1 METAMLSHLFSLL
14 VQAGIDQTPLVDQNS
29 YDSVSQLIKVG
40 FLFIVLL
47 IVFRFIILLFR
58 RSQQARESEAK
69 ILSMRHDMD
78 NIAREKLLKREG
90 NSNHLD
96 EIK

>member
-1 METAMLSHLFSLL
+1 MLSHLFSLL

>member
-1 METAMLSHLFSLL
+1 MLSQIFLLL
-14 VQAGIDQTPLVDQNS
+14 VQAGTDQTPLVNQDS

-58 RSQQARESEAK
+58 RGQQARESEAK

-78 NIAREKLLKREG
+78 NIAREKIKQRESG
-90 NSNHLD
+90 SDFLD
-96 EIK
+96 EI